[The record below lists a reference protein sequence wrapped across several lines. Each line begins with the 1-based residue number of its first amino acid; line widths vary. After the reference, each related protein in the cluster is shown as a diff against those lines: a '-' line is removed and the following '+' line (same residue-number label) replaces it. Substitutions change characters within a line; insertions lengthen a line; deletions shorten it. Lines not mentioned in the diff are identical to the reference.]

1 MPNWKKFLGPLP
13 KKARYVVPAVGA
25 AAAVVIIAI
34 TERTIPI
41 PWQAFPVACAAGLL
55 LGVMHRIRIDVV
67 EGLIDWV
74 VVEAAVA
81 VGLHFYPAAL
91 RDSWLAMGQLA
102 SLILLPGTV
111 VIGTMEYFGLGPRRE
126 STGGTATLESD
137 RSVTT
142 VQVRQDSSSR
152 VSRAHR
158 SR

>member
-13 KKARYVVPAVGA
+13 KKARYAVQAVGA
-25 AAAVVIIAI
+25 AAAVVIIAT

-41 PWQAFPVACAAGLL
+41 PWQAIPITCAAGLV
-55 LGVMHRIRIDVV
+55 LGVMHRIGSDVI
-67 EGLIDWV
+67 EGLIDW
-74 VVEAAVA
+74 AVA
-81 VGLHFYPAAL
+81 EATVVLGLHFYPAAL
-91 RDSWLAMGQLA
+91 RDSWPAIGQLA

-111 VIGTMEYFGLGPRRE
+111 VIGAMEYLGLGPRRE
-126 STGGTATLESD
+126 STGGTATLDSD

-142 VQVRQDSSSR
+142 VQVRRDSSGR